1 MNVNALLESFGQMD
15 LNTILDSESMLS
27 VLASPAVL
35 WGVIAG
41 LVISLL
47 WCFFGLKLV
56 RLWAALFGLV
66 IGAAVGAGAAAA
78 LNLNETVILIAA
90 VVVGIILALAG
101 SVLYHVGIFLVA
113 WIAGSGI
120 SASIIQP
127 RELPMVL
134 VCAGIGLVLA
144 LLTLKFA
151 EPITMV
157 VTGIMGAVSA
167 GSQIG
172 LLFFVLRLSA
182 GDTIDPG
189 VITGLELRYQNVLL
203 RIVVTV
209 VLAVLGIMVQFLL
222 ESGKRKRQ
230 SLRKAKEI
238 RAQSSTENEVEK
250 ARAMMGELDLI
261 QDEEDGDDYEIYDEE
276 LDDED
281 DI

>member
-261 QDEEDGDDYEIYDEE
+261 QDEVDGDDYEIYDEE

>member
-15 LNTILDSESMLS
+15 LNTILDSESVLG
-27 VLASPAVL
+27 VLASPEAL

-41 LVISLL
+41 LVVSLL

-56 RLWAALFGLV
+56 RLWAALLGLI

-120 SASIIQP
+120 SASIILP

-134 VCAGIGLVLA
+134 VCAGIGLILA

-189 VITGLELRYQNVLL
+189 VIADLELRYQNVLL

-230 SLRKAKEI
+230 SLQKAKEI

-261 QDEEDGDDYEIYDEE
+261 QDDEGEDDYEIYDEE